1 MTWIKKHLIDNN
13 AILLP
18 YNHYHSFLCSV
29 TNTQTP
35 AYYGD
40 IALDEHESQM
50 MLSKGMALSDDPLQI
65 WDLEDNKETNN
76 RRNKY
81 SNIPNSKPL
90 DDIKIE
96 MSKYA
101 YLNYSSENS
110 LTVGTVANEFI
121 EQNVTALQ

>member
-1 MTWIKKHLIDNN
+1 MFF
-13 AILLP
+13 A
-18 YNHYHSFLCSV
+18 
-29 TNTQTP
+29 

-81 SNIPNSKPL
+81 SNIPSSKPL
-90 DDIKIE
+90 NDIKSE
-96 MSKYA
+96 MR
-101 YLNYSSENS
+101 
-110 LTVGTVANEFI
+110 
-121 EQNVTALQ
+121 